1 MTGPGVMASYI
12 TYYFPNL
19 AYREHVIC
27 KTSELVSREM
37 QVLSFPFVFDF
48 YTALEVFG
56 RTVIVFIRP
65 LEALESQWLRR
76 RLWEGFVDGLWQQSL
91 SRHNDCLQAA
101 QPREL
106 DDAGGSRDQC
116 SWAGEWEHPCLGRM
130 GLHKQAPPPQ
140 ACSGCSSPPQL
151 PCPACQ
157 SSLGIPSQTSRNLLI
172 NFLGI

>member
-12 TYYFPNL
+12 AYYSHSL

-65 LEALESQWLRR
+65 LEALESQWLQR
-76 RLWEGFVDGLWQQSL
+76 RL
-91 SRHNDCLQAA
+91 
-101 QPREL
+101 
-106 DDAGGSRDQC
+106 
-116 SWAGEWEHPCLGRM
+116 
-130 GLHKQAPPPQ
+130 
-140 ACSGCSSPPQL
+140 
-151 PCPACQ
+151 
-157 SSLGIPSQTSRNLLI
+157 
-172 NFLGI
+172 